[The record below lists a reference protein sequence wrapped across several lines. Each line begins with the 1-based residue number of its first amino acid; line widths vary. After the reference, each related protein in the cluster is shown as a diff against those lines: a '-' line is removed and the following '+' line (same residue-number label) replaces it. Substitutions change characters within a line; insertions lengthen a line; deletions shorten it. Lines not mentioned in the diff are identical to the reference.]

1 MLKTVYPA
9 KTPFCRG
16 YNMADEP
23 RMQKIC
29 PLSELSLGR
38 DLGEKV
44 SISWLTSPY
53 LKLREKITCIKHI
66 GKSKIWTKTSL

>member
-1 MLKTVYPA
+1 
-9 KTPFCRG
+9 
-16 YNMADEP
+16 MADEP

-29 PLSELSLGR
+29 PLSELSLGG

-53 LKLREKITCIKHI
+53 FKWLREKITCIKHI
-66 GKSKIWTKTSL
+66 GKSKTWTKTSL